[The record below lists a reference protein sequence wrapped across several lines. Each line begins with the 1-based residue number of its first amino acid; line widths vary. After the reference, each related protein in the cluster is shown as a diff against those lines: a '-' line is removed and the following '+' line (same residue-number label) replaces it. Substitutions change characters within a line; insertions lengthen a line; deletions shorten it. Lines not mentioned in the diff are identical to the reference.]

1 MKKCAPFFVA
11 IANVSFFYC
20 FSQQNNQNFISNNQ
34 QLVVVSY
41 HVEERVNMNF
51 GSSITTYDVPSLD
64 MVNSYQL
71 VGDNVRIITPK
82 YATII
87 SKTEKVDKATENNQE
102 TVVSIDPKVQNTIK
116 TDEIVQEVQK
126 SDHVNIDVVGTYERV
141 MDKGYRSFDMLTK
154 VADRHFFDGNLILA
168 VKWYRELFEN
178 ETDLEAVYY
187 YRYAQSLFGVGETDK
202 GNEMMKIF
210 ETKSL

>member
-1 MKKCAPFFVA
+1 MKKYAPFFVA

-20 FSQQNNQNFISNNQ
+20 FSQPNNQNVISNNQ

-64 MVNSYQL
+64 MINSYQL

-87 SKTEKVDKATENNQE
+87 SKTEKVDKAIENNQE
-102 TVVSIDPKVQNTIK
+102 TVVSLEPIVQNKII
-116 TDEIVQEVQK
+116 TDEILKEEQK

-141 MDKGYRSFDMLTK
+141 MDKGYRSIDMLTK
-154 VADRHFFDGNLILA
+154 VADRHFFEGNLILA
-168 VKWYRELFEN
+168 VKWYSELFEN
-178 ETDLEAVYY
+178 NTDLEAVYY
-187 YRYAQSLFGVGETDK
+187 YRYAQSLLGVGETDK
-202 GNEMMKIF
+202 SKEMMKLF

>member
-1 MKKCAPFFVA
+1 MKKCAHFFVA
-11 IANVSFFYC
+11 IANVSFFCC
-20 FSQQNNQNFISNNQ
+20 FSQQNNQNDISNNQ
-34 QLVVVSY
+34 QLAVVSY

-87 SKTEKVDKATENNQE
+87 SKTEKVDKAKENNQE
-102 TVVSIDPKVQNTIK
+102 AVVSLAPIVQNKII
-116 TDEIVQEVQK
+116 TDEIVKEEQK

-141 MDKGYRSFDMLTK
+141 MDKGYRSVDMLTK

-168 VKWYRELFEN
+168 AKWYHELFEN

-187 YRYAQSLFGVGETDK
+187 YRYAQSLLAVGQTDK